1 MKALVL
7 AAVLTLGT
15 TAAANAQTDPN
26 ARGVPPGD
34 GITQQGTDP
43 EGQACSPPGFNAGT
57 SAYPPCGS
65 TPAASS
71 TPPDSYPACSRTV
84 TDNCV
89 QAYERGVRRPR

>member
-7 AAVLTLGT
+7 AAVLTFGT
-15 TAAANAQTDPN
+15 AAAANAQTDPN

-57 SAYPPCGS
+57 SAYPPCP
-65 TPAASS
+65 TAPQPAT
-71 TPPDSYPACSRTV
+71 TPP
-84 TDNCV
+84 
-89 QAYERGVRRPR
+89 